1 MKKYTTLYIY
11 TIEVQFNYLVII
23 KQEIKILKERK
34 IWNIKCLLKIYK
46 YIVFVISLSINVN
59 RNLCSIE

>member
-1 MKKYTTLYIY
+1 MKKYTSLYIY
-11 TIEVQFNYLVII
+11 TIEIQFNYLVMI